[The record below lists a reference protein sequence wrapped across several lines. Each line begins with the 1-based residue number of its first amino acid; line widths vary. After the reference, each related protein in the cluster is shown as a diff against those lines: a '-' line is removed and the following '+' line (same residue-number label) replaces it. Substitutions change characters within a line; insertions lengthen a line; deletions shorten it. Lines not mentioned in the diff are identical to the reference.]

1 MGSQN
6 SAFASAHALLC
17 LRKRKRPRL
26 VCLLSLTATV
36 PYLEKSHLTLSLVRV
51 PFSWEAKSLQ
61 LQSHTHPLR
70 QKGGITS
77 YCEVRPSVAGYHR
90 HSLGVAVEYLGRRQ
104 EAEVVTPAAYCEVRL
119 SVAGYHRHSLG
130 VAVEFLGRRQ
140 EAEIVT
146 PARWRDV
153 CQAAA
158 GHRHGPVTAAE
169 YLGRRP
175 EEEMVTEMVTPAW

>member
-1 MGSQN
+1 ML
-6 SAFASAHALLC
+6 HV
-17 LRKRKRPRL
+17 

-90 HSLGVAVEYLGRRQ
+90 HSLGVAVE
-104 EAEVVTPAAYCEVRL
+104 
-119 SVAGYHRHSLG
+119 
-130 VAVEFLGRRQ
+130 FLGRRQ